1 MWSPAHPLPQGVRL
15 QCTGGTDR
23 TIQVLGPNRTSSG
36 PGSLPGAG
44 RLESFFRRWREPVLD
59 LGLERLL
66 YAVSVPGQVLQG
78 RIGAA
83 MQLGPDVW
91 VAQLPEPSNP
101 VRLRRCS
108 VGPVM
113 EPLHDPY
120 VFYEGLVRGWVRQFF
135 LDSSLVPRWKNFIS
149 ELPPQVSPG
158 EERGHDAPTARCD
171 ALKRHGKCTREDVI
185 ARGSSTERMDRQFG
199 QEVRHGL
206 PVVVARVRRNRD
218 LGRRPLPMRSMV
230 SQNQALRDLV

>member
-120 VFYEGLVRGWVRQFF
+120 VFYEGLVRGWVRR
-135 LDSSLVPRWKNFIS
+135 SSSSWTRVLYPGGRILFRNYRRKF
-149 ELPPQVSPG
+149 PQVRNG
-158 EERGHDAPTARCD
+158 ATMR
-171 ALKRHGKCTREDVI
+171 
-185 ARGSSTERMDRQFG
+185 RQ
-199 QEVRHGL
+199 RAAML
-206 PVVVARVRRNRD
+206 
-218 LGRRPLPMRSMV
+218 
-230 SQNQALRDLV
+230 